1 MRLTAIA
8 GDEAALRQQ
17 LHALAAGSGIVCLV
31 ILSCQVKFLRLE
43 NEALVDKNLQQTNT

>member
-8 GDEAALRQQ
+8 GDEAAQRQL

-31 ILSCQVKFLRLE
+31 IISCQVMF
-43 NEALVDKNLQQTNT
+43 